1 MTARKLIGVLAFGLA
16 LAAPGVAEA
25 AAPANDGFGRST
37 DDQRYVPGEAIVRFE
52 RGVVASERREAR
64 GDARVAFEE
73 SLRLPRT
80 QVVKFDGSVR
90 GAITRLE
97 DQAGVADAQ
106 PNYRYHAFA
115 PAPNDTFFPNLWG
128 LGATP
133 GVDALP
139 GWDRSRGAGQVIA
152 IVDTGVDL
160 THPDLAG
167 NLWTGPGGIHGMD
180 FVDGDSEPDDFNL
193 HGTHVAGTAAAI
205 ADNGI
210 GVAGVAP
217 QAQIMAV
224 RVLDGDGSGS
234 SADIANGILF
244 AASNGASVINM
255 SLGGPAGPGDTVMA
269 DAIFQAERSNVV
281 VVVAAGNEGSNND
294 VTPTTPCTFGNANLI
309 CVASVT
315 RTGARSSFSNFGS
328 TTVDLGAPGGNG
340 SGTATGDIVSAK
352 PFWAVPANG
361 LPTEFTD
368 NFEGGLGGWTASG
381 TPNWG
386 IQDGAGIGSS
396 DAVTDSPNA
405 NYMPGTSSSLEK
417 TDPVDLTGNRGCRL
431 DYGLRLAGLDDPTDP
446 GDFVGVGVFAGID
459 GVGQDFAGD
468 SGTDFLRIE
477 QSISPVDG
485 RSDVVPTLL
494 FDADGDLDVGDGAFV
509 DNFNLFCRGSGPY
522 DNAIG
527 SDVALAGHSYMAIAG
542 TSMASPHVAGV
553 AALVRAADPGA
564 SPSQVV
570 DALRQ
575 GAKPVPSLAGLTV
588 TGGVADA
595 VRSIDAA
602 LATPNEPPPPPPPP
616 PPAAA
621 PNRPAFGKARIN
633 KRGVLSIVVRG
644 DAGNTGVLTVA
655 ANITAARPRGARV
668 RTVGRK
674 TFRIRST
681 GRVTVRVK
689 LKRPALRQLR
699 RKHKLRLRIKAV
711 VRNAAGLANSRTT
724 RIRITQRRPR

>member
-1 MTARKLIGVLAFGLA
+1 VTARKLIGVLAFGLA
-16 LAAPGVAEA
+16 LTSPGVAEA
-25 AAPANDGFGRST
+25 ATPVSAGFGRSA

-73 SLRLPRT
+73 SLRLPRS
-80 QVVKFDGSVR
+80 QVVRFDGSVR
-90 GAITRLE
+90 GAIARLE
-97 DQAGVADAQ
+97 SQPGVADAQ
-106 PNYRYHAFA
+106 PNYRYHALA
-115 PAPNDTFFPNLWG
+115 PPPNDTFFGNLWG
-128 LGATP
+128 LNPTP
-133 GVDALP
+133 GVDVLP
-139 GWDRSRGAGQVIA
+139 AWDRTRGAGQVIA

-180 FVDGDSEPDDFNL
+180 FVDGDSDPDDFNV

-224 RVLDGDGSGS
+224 RVLDGDGGGS
-234 SADIANGILF
+234 SSDIADGILF
-244 AASNGASVINM
+244 AASNGATVINM
-255 SLGGPAGPGDTVMA
+255 SLGGPAGPGDTAMA
-269 DAIFQAERSNVV
+269 DAIFQAERLNVV
-281 VVVAAGNEGSNND
+281 VVVAAGNEANNND
-294 VTPTTPCTFGNANLI
+294 VNPTTPCTFSSANLI

-328 TTVDLGAPGGNG
+328 TTVDLGAPGGDG
-340 SGTATGDIVSAK
+340 SGTATGDIVSTK
-352 PFWAVPANG
+352 PFWDVPANG
-361 LPTEFTD
+361 VPTEFTD
-368 NFEGGLGGWTASG
+368 NFDGGIGSWTASHEPPG
-381 TPNWG
+381 TVDWG
-386 IQDGAGIGSS
+386 IQTGAGIGAT
-396 DAVTDSPNA
+396 DAVTDSPGA
-405 NYMPGTSSSLEK
+405 NYQPGTSSTLEK
-417 TDPVDLTGNRGCRL
+417 TTPVDLTGERGCRI
-431 DYGLRLAGLDDPTDP
+431 DYALGLDGIDDPD
-446 GDFVGVGVFAGID
+446 DFAGAGVFTGIG
-459 GVGQDFAGD
+459 GVGQDFGGD
-468 SGTDFLRIE
+468 TGGYERVE

-485 RSDVVPTLL
+485 RNDVVPTLL
-494 FDADGDLDVGDGAFV
+494 FDSDGDTDVGNGVFI

-575 GAKPVPSLAGLTV
+575 GAKPVSSLAGLTV

-616 PPAAA
+616 PPAAP

-674 TFRIRST
+674 TFRIGST
-681 GRVTVRVK
+681 RRVTVRVK